1 LQFPTST
8 PLGEG
13 SKEICSRQH
22 STGVWNRKQGHHYMN
37 FTILEETIYQSSDVN
52 ELEERIS
59 QSGI

>member
-1 LQFPTST
+1 LT